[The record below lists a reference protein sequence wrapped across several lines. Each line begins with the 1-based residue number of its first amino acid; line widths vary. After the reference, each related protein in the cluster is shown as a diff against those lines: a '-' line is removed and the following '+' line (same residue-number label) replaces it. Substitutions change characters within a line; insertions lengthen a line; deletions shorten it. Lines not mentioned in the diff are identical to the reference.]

1 MHLLIN
7 TLIESSN
14 RILHCI
20 ELVVVKILVA
30 DLTDVRINLRP
41 KRHIDFLLE
50 EGHEVDVLSLAS
62 PGQDIERGLRYIQI
76 PSWSRSIASKNW
88 WVRFMS
94 SKILPPG
101 HKWGEGGRAY
111 RKAVLG
117 DSAIEET
124 FYDICLVERLD
135 LLPALLQFDSIK
147 RIIIDLREYHPGQ
160 NEPSLFWRLLRKP
173 EVMRIYRHHL
183 PLVDGVITVSRGIQ
197 NRLLTEW
204 GVSSV
209 VALSAPN
216 EEPISN
222 PLDPS
227 RPLKLVH
234 HGIAAK
240 QRSLNFI
247 IDAIGGLSSVTL
259 TFYLVGHAKNIEHLV
274 RRARRYPNI
283 EFRAAVHPTKIVE
296 SMSEFDMGVIFY
308 PLNNFNFV
316 AAMPN
321 KFFEYITAGIP
332 PLVSSGT
339 DMGNFVKQSSF
350 GFTTE
355 YSSAKDLRAF
365 VESIEPEDII
375 MQRRF
380 LADTQERISP
390 SRQKAVLIS
399 LVDDVTRAD

>member
-1 MHLLIN
+1 M
-7 TLIESSN
+7 
-14 RILHCI
+14 
-20 ELVVVKILVA
+20 KILVA

-41 KRHIDFLLE
+41 KRHIDFLVE
-50 EGHEVDVLSLAS
+50 EGHEVDVLSLAP
-62 PGQDIERGLRYIQI
+62 PGQEIERGLRYIQI
-76 PSWSRSIASKNW
+76 PHWPRSIASRDW

-101 HKWGEGGRAY
+101 HKWGEGGLAY
-111 RKAVLG
+111 RKAILG

-124 FYDICLVERLD
+124 TYDLCLVERLE
-135 LLPALLQFDSIK
+135 LLPALLELDSIK
-147 RIIIDLREYHPGQ
+147 KIIIDLREYHPGQ

-173 EVMRIYRHHL
+173 EVKRIYRHHL

-204 GVSSV
+204 GVSSF

-216 EEPISN
+216 EEPISKSS
-222 PLDPS
+222 DPS

-234 HGIAAK
+234 HGVAAK
-240 QRSLNFI
+240 QRSLEFI
-247 IDAIGGLSSVTL
+247 VDAIGGLPSVTL
-259 TFYLVGHAKNIEHLV
+259 TFYLVGHAKNIENLV

-296 SMSEFDMGVIFY
+296 SMSEFDIGVIFY

-339 DMGNFVKQSSF
+339 DMASFVKQSSF
-350 GFTTE
+350 GFTTK

-365 VESIEPEDII
+365 IDSIEPEDII
-375 MQRRF
+375 MQRSF
-380 LADTQERISP
+380 LADAQERISP
-390 SRQKAVLIS
+390 KRQKAVLIS
-399 LVDDVTRAD
+399 LVDDVTNKDVPN